1 MRITPRLALAPL
13 LVIVLSLSGNAQ
25 AQVFPNRTV
34 RIVVPFPPGAAT
46 DILCRLL
53 AQKFTDAWG
62 QSVVVDNK
70 PGAGSIIGAQNV
82 AASPPDGYTIFMGHI
97 GTHGAN
103 PALYA
108 KLPYDPVKDFAPVS
122 LLVSIPNLLAV
133 HPSVPVN
140 NVKELIDLAKS
151 RPGVLNIGS
160 PGVGTSAHLIVSLFR
175 SLTGTDMTHVPFKG
189 SVAAMQ
195 GLVGG
200 DAQVAFDTVTALAP
214 HGRANRVK
222 LLAITS
228 RERSAYAPEVQPL
241 AELGLPGFDVATW
254 FAFFVPAGTPKAV
267 VDKINADTV
276 RALNARDINERL
288 VGMGMTVIGSTPEQL
303 ASHVNSEIARWGK
316 VVKEAN
322 IKIE

>member
-1 MRITPRLALAPL
+1 MRITLRLALAPL
-13 LVIVLSLSGNAQ
+13 LAIMMVVSGNAL

-82 AASPPDGYTIFMGHI
+82 ATSPPDGYTIFMGHI

-140 NVKELIDLAKS
+140 NVRELIDLAKS
-151 RPGVLNIGS
+151 RPGVLNIAS

-175 SLTGTDMTHVPFKG
+175 SMTGTDMTHVPFKG

-200 DAQVAFDTVTALAP
+200 EAQVAFDSVTALVP
-214 HGRANRVK
+214 HARANRVK

-228 RERSAYAPEVQPL
+228 RERSASAPEVQPL

-267 VDKINADTV
+267 LDKINADTV
-276 RALNARDINERL
+276 RALKSTDINERL

-303 ASHVNSEIARWGK
+303 ASHVGSEIARWGK

>member
-13 LVIVLSLSGNAQ
+13 LAIVLSLSGNAQ

>member
-1 MRITPRLALAPL
+1 MRITLRLALAPL
-13 LVIVLSLSGNAQ
+13 LAIMMVVSGNAL

-53 AQKFTDAWG
+53 AQNFTDAWG

-82 AASPPDGYTIFMGHI
+82 ATSSPDGYTIFMGHI

-254 FAFFVPAGTPKAV
+254 FAFFVPAGTTKAV